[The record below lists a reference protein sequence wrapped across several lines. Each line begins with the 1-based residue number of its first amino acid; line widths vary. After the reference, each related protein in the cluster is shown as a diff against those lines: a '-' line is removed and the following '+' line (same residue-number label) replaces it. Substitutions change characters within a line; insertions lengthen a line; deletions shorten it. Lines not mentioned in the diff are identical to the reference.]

1 LPDVNEIA
9 KQVISLTDNWKSWQF
24 WIGTGLG
31 IASVIF
37 SIMAFIEAKN
47 AKKAAIKA
55 RISLSVRNIENEL
68 DIEINSLNSIRSDIS
83 YNEMRKICLDLTTRI
98 VRIKEIVDK
107 LKLIDNDDIK
117 KIDQVINNLN
127 SELSRVRPDF
137 ENTET
142 THQIF
147 NGMAIVIA
155 DTSQLLSSIVGKI
168 QAKNLLEGS
177 DDK

>member
-1 LPDVNEIA
+1 LLDISEIA
-9 KQVISLTDNWKSWQF
+9 KHVISLTDNWKSWQF

-31 IASVIF
+31 VASVIF

-47 AKKAAIKA
+47 AKNAAIKA

-68 DIEINSLNSIRSDIS
+68 EVEINLLNSIRSDIT
-83 YNEMRKICLDLTTRI
+83 YNEMRKICLDLTSKI
-98 VRIKEIVDK
+98 VRIKEVVDK
-107 LKLIDNDDIK
+107 LKLIDNNDIK
-117 KIDQVINNLN
+117 KIDQVIDNL
-127 SELSRVRPDF
+127 SYELSRVRPDF

-168 QAKNLLEGS
+168 QVKNLLGDS